1 MEEGVLR
8 GLQALTGCLC
18 LFCCSEK
25 LGWTPVL
32 SVASQSPLK
41 KQPPPHALAQ
51 PCWPP
56 RLTWAGSPLTC
67 SMKQVGVGARA

>member
-1 MEEGVLR
+1 MEEGVLL

-41 KQPPPHALAQ
+41 KQPHPMP
-51 PCWPP
+51 WPSP
-56 RLTWAGSPLTC
+56 AGLH
-67 SMKQVGVGARA
+67 G

>member
-1 MEEGVLR
+1 MEEGVLL

-41 KQPPPHALAQ
+41 KQPPPHALA
-51 PCWPP
+51 
-56 RLTWAGSPLTC
+56 
-67 SMKQVGVGARA
+67 